1 MTQAVQELERELDQ
15 SAAGSR
21 ADNPEAARALQDA
34 AEQIRESK
42 LKEKLQYSRGT
53 IEQWDPQSAVTLELN
68 IEADL
73 QALRDRL
80 EQAAS
85 ISSQNETNPLEEAL
99 DAARELVRGM
109 ESMDRRLQE
118 TQQSQQ
124 GQEGQQGQGGEG
136 QQGQGGEGQQGQGG
150 EGQQGQGG
158 EGQQGQGGEGQ
169 QGQGGEGQQGQG
181 GEGQGQE
188 GGQQQGGQGGGR
200 AMNPAG
206 GQNRGGGA
214 VRSNPRPLTDEE
226 IRQFRNEAGQ
236 RSDQARDLQNQL
248 SQAGY
253 SAEDLQAVVAAM
265 NRLEREGTYSDPAQ
279 LRMLQQEILDMLKR
293 LEFGLRRDVEGDADR
308 GATLSG
314 SDEVP
319 DGYRKLVE
327 EYYRALARGRSGGGG
342 NN

>member
-1 MTQAVQELERELDQ
+1 
-15 SAAGSR
+15 
-21 ADNPEAARALQDA
+21 
-34 AEQIRESK
+34 
-42 LKEKLQYSRGT
+42 
-53 IEQWDPQSAVTLELN
+53 
-68 IEADL
+68 
-73 QALRDRL
+73 
-80 EQAAS
+80 
-85 ISSQNETNPLEEAL
+85 
-99 DAARELVRGM
+99 
-109 ESMDRRLQE
+109 
-118 TQQSQQ
+118 
-124 GQEGQQGQGGEG
+124 
-136 QQGQGGEGQQGQGG
+136 
-150 EGQQGQGG
+150 
-158 EGQQGQGGEGQ
+158 
-169 QGQGGEGQQGQG
+169 
-181 GEGQGQE
+181 
-188 GGQQQGGQGGGR
+188 
-200 AMNPAG
+200 MNPAG

-342 NN
+342 GN

>member
-1 MTQAVQELERELDQ
+1 
-15 SAAGSR
+15 
-21 ADNPEAARALQDA
+21 
-34 AEQIRESK
+34 
-42 LKEKLQYSRGT
+42 
-53 IEQWDPQSAVTLELN
+53 
-68 IEADL
+68 
-73 QALRDRL
+73 
-80 EQAAS
+80 
-85 ISSQNETNPLEEAL
+85 AL

-124 GQEGQQGQGGEG
+124 GQ
-136 QQGQGGEGQQGQGG
+136 
-150 EGQQGQGG
+150 
-158 EGQQGQGGEGQ
+158 EGQ

>member
-1 MTQAVQELERELDQ
+1 
-15 SAAGSR
+15 
-21 ADNPEAARALQDA
+21 
-34 AEQIRESK
+34 
-42 LKEKLQYSRGT
+42 
-53 IEQWDPQSAVTLELN
+53 LN

-118 TQQSQQ
+118 TQQS
-124 GQEGQQGQGGEG
+124 
-136 QQGQGGEGQQGQGG
+136 
-150 EGQQGQGG
+150 
-158 EGQQGQGGEGQ
+158 
-169 QGQGGEGQQGQG
+169 QQGQG